1 MPDLLLFAVVLFAMV
16 VLRVLAAFWAAE
28 KTEEK
33 KPLGDWGGPAVP
45 PGVFTSS
52 SVGVSGADM
61 ELDNLLGG
69 FVAER
74 ARRCDIMFPEEET
87 TTFGLGC
94 ELGCFTPG
102 FELAADSVGDTG
114 FASVGVGGVTKV
126 VGASIKFGGVDGSW
140 VMILL
145 GA

>member
-1 MPDLLLFAVVLFAMV
+1 LFAVVVFAMV

-45 PGVFTSS
+45 PGVLTSS
-52 SVGVSGADM
+52 SVGVNGADI
-61 ELDNLLGG
+61 EFDNLLGG

-74 ARRCDIMFPEEET
+74 ARRCDIMFPEGET
-87 TTFGLGC
+87 TTLGLDC
-94 ELGCFTPG
+94 ELACFVAD
-102 FELAADSVGDTG
+102 FELFVDSVGDTG
-114 FASVGVGGVTKV
+114 FMSVGVGGVTSV
-126 VGASIKFGGVDGSW
+126 VGASIRLGGVDGSW